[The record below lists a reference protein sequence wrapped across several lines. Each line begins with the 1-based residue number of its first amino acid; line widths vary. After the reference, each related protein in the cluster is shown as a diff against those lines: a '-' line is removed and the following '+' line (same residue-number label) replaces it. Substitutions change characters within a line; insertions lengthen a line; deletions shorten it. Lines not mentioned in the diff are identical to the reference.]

1 MRAPLLRPPV
11 ARHGL
16 GPALL
21 ATLLIG
27 LLASAPADARRVGG
41 GRSSGMSRS
50 LTLDE
55 TPIRPV
61 AVRGATLHNANVQA
75 PQSAAFPLA
84 DIGRESAFLI
94 RRAQLESQ
102 LEARHQRLMMAQ
114 RKASGSDGGSAAEAS
129 AAPLPN
135 PAANPPAQAPVATEP
150 SARPARS
157 ADSDFNRFT
166 AIPVVTT
173 TCEIKPVMRDDD
185 YIACGATPPESP
197 MGNRR

>member
-1 MRAPLLRPPV
+1 MRSPLLRPPA

-21 ATLLIG
+21 TTLLIG

-61 AVRGATLHNANVQA
+61 AVRGATLHSAHVQA
-75 PQSAAFPLA
+75 PQPAAFPLA

-114 RKASGSDGGSAAEAS
+114 RKATGSDGGNAAEAS
-129 AAPLPN
+129 AAPHPN

-150 SARPARS
+150 STRPARN